1 MAKFCTKCGA
11 KLEDDYAVCPD
22 CGARC
27 MDNSKDSQPQQ
38 QTAQAQTNN
47 TTANGAKSTPVGKKC
62 NKWTSVL
69 LCFFLGG
76 YGAHKFYEGKMGMGI
91 LYLFT
96 AGLLGIG
103 VLVDLL
109 TLVFKEGEEYYV

>member
-22 CGARC
+22 CGTQCADRA
-27 MDNSKDSQPQQ
+27 KDSQPQQ
-38 QTAQAQTNN
+38 QAQVNANATA
-47 TTANGAKSTPVGKKC
+47 KPLGKKC
-62 NKWTSVL
+62 NKWTSVI

-103 VLVDLL
+103 VLVDLI
-109 TLVFKEGEEYYV
+109 TLITKEGEEYYVQ